1 MASKP
6 RNNGVGIGLG
16 AGLGAAAALLLG
28 SSGLWLAIGM
38 AIGIA
43 MGFALSGKTG
53 KTNDPASA
61 DQRLRMS
68 NDGRRIMN
76 LQLMNHEPST
86 RNHEPAIINQ
96 EPGNTNQ
103 AQPSQA

>member
-6 RNNGVGIGLG
+6 RYTGVGIGLG

-43 MGFALSGKTG
+43 IGFVLSGKTG
-53 KTNDPASA
+53 TTDDP
-61 DQRLRMS
+61 RLPTS
-68 NDGRRIMN
+68 D
-76 LQLMNHEPST
+76 
-86 RNHEPAIINQ
+86 
-96 EPGNTNQ
+96 
-103 AQPSQA
+103 